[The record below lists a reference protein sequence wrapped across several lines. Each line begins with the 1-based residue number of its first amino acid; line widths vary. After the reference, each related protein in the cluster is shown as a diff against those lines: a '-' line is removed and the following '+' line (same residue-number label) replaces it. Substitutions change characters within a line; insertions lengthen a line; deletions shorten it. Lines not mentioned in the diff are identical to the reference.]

1 MSQDTTIQPGST
13 PRPSSGVTSL
23 QLGTFGAWFN
33 PVYEDAVRVRFVVEA
48 EALGYTTA
56 WLSMGYDS
64 VADLEVV
71 EQALDATTTINV
83 ATAVVNVW
91 TNDAT
96 TVGRSYQR
104 IVAKHPNRFLLG
116 VGVGHPEH
124 IGTYR
129 SPLETLASYLDLL
142 DANGVPRERRV
153 LAALGPRALRLA
165 AERTAG
171 THPYLVVP
179 DFTRHARAI
188 IGPEALLAPEHM
200 AVVSTDA
207 TRARAIGRAFVV
219 ENAYLRLSNF
229 VNNLLRHGF
238 TADDVRGGGSD
249 RLIDA
254 LVLHGDPAQISAG
267 LSAHLDAG
275 ANHVSVQVLVAPG
288 QDPMPGYRALAQTL
302 V

>member
-1 MSQDTTIQPGST
+1 
-13 PRPSSGVTSL
+13 
-23 QLGTFGAWFN
+23 LGTFGAWFS
-33 PVYEDAVRVRFVVEA
+33 PVYEDAVRVRFIVEA

-56 WLSMGYDS
+56 WLGMGRHS
-64 VADLEVV
+64 VGDLEVV

-116 VGVGHPEH
+116 VGVGHPEQ
-124 IGTYR
+124 IEAYR
-129 SPLETLASYLDLL
+129 SPLETLARYLDLL
-142 DANGVPRERRV
+142 DAGGVPRECRV

-165 AERTAG
+165 AERAAG

-207 TRARAIGRAFVV
+207 TRARAIGRAVV
-219 ENAYLRLSNF
+219 EKAYLRLSNY
-229 VNNLLRHGF
+229 VNNLLRYGF

-254 LVLHGDPAQISAG
+254 LVLHGDPMQISAG

-275 ANHVSVQVLVAPG
+275 ADHVSVQVLVPPG
-288 QDPMPGYRALAQTL
+288 DDPMPGYRALART
-302 V
+302 VV